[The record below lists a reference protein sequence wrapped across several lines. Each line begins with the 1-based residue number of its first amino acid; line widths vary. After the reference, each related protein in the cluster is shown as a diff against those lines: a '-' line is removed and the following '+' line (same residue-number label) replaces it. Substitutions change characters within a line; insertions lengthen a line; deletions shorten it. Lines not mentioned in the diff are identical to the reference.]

1 MIDKGELVCM
11 AAKYLQANEALHEAL
26 ETNAGDCSDLHPLG
40 EGEHN
45 LNFWFCDAVTD
56 RKFVLRINVAAQP
69 FHQNQVRYEY
79 EALRALEPSG
89 RAPQPFYVDD
99 SAQAP
104 GKGVL
109 VIGFCEGQQLDF
121 DHLRPGDLE
130 CAAQLMADIHAV
142 PVGDA
147 CPLFRPENPL
157 RTLFDEC
164 VDRYRAYRA
173 SAFED
178 ARVTKWVERFLGV
191 AEPISQESCSAAD
204 RTHIVNTETLPSHF
218 LIPGESVSGV
228 ALRGQLAECLA
239 AEPSAGEQLL
249 GEQPAKGPSLAGRPS
264 ACSQAPASPIPSR
277 RGRGRK
283 HPPACSQAPAS
294 SASPALAFR
303 RARCQNPGSF
313 VDWERPVVGEVA
325 QDVAYFV
332 APTTTFW
339 DSEFLFPADAVGEF
353 VESYWRAVDGRFD
366 RGGFDGRFRA
376 WRMMT
381 ALRSVTWCCR
391 ALVTLGSEDSAA
403 HMTEKAKA
411 KLPIYL
417 SDDFM
422 NLLDRE
428 CFR

>member
-1 MIDKGELVCM
+1 MIDKSELACVT
-11 AAKYLQANEALHEAL
+11 AKYLQTNEALHEAL
-26 ETNAGDCSDLHPLG
+26 GTSAGGCSDLHPLG

-45 LNFWFCDAVTD
+45 LNFWFRDEATS
-56 RKFVLRINVAAQP
+56 RKFVLRVNVAAQP

-79 EALRALEPSG
+79 EALRALEPSR

-104 GKGVL
+104 GKGAL
-109 VIGFCEGQQLDF
+109 VIGFCEGQRLDF

-191 AEPISQESCSAAD
+191 AEPVSRESCPNAD
-204 RTHIVNTETLPSHF
+204 CTHIVNTETLPSHF
-218 LIPGESVSGV
+218 LIPAES
-228 ALRGQLAECLA
+228 ALAMASCEQLAEYLA
-239 AEPSAGEQLL
+239 VDSSAGGQLL
-249 GEQPAKGPSLAGRPS
+249 GEQLAERSSLVGHLS
-264 ACSQAPASPIPSR
+264 AYQQVSVSR
-277 RGRGRK
+277 
-283 HPPACSQAPAS
+283 HP
-294 SASPALAFR
+294 
-303 RARCQNPGSF
+303 RCQNPGSF
-313 VDWERPVVGEVA
+313 VDWERPIVGEVA

-353 VESYWRAVDGRFD
+353 VESYWRAVDGRLD

-391 ALVTLGSEDSAA
+391 ALVTLGGEDSAA